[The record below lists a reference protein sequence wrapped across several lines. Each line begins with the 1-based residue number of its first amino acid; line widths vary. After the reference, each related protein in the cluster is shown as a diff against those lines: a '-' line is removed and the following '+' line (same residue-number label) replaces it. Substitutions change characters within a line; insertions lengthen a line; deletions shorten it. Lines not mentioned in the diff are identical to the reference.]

1 MVELL
6 VFSFVERISYLL
18 HKLVVEI
25 EVMKYGKKAP
35 DKLLAIAEDPDTPI
49 KLSADIYKWFAEMFY
64 GAKEAEKEEK
74 AVVVKFEGKLEEWSG

>member
-1 MVELL
+1 MTKRKIGELPP
-6 VFSFVERISYLL
+6 
-18 HKLVVEI
+18 